1 MVSKNTLI
9 NCKNGEPLLLP
20 CLISHRT
27 LNKQLGIFAAHSGS
41 GTARCM
47 VVLPAWPCCDTVFLW
62 KTRSFVYCE
71 ENKITK
77 CYLQNVIRV
86 VKHFIS
92 CITLL
97 YNMFERSFI

>member
-27 LNKQLGIFAAHSGS
+27 LNKQLGIFAANSGS

-47 VVLPAWPCCDTVFLW
+47 VVLPA
-62 KTRSFVYCE
+62 
-71 ENKITK
+71 
-77 CYLQNVIRV
+77 
-86 VKHFIS
+86 
-92 CITLL
+92 
-97 YNMFERSFI
+97 